1 MPATSVYQA
10 ALGPDFPALHPRLHA
25 YFSAIPAGAVGTGSG
40 VFDVV
45 GTPKRWL
52 WPALW
57 VLGLA
62 GVLFPVWQH
71 NVPFTVENRSR
82 GDGAGSR
89 AVTARRRFHL
99 TGGDRFMTD
108 VMRARN
114 GELVDSIGSGGLVR
128 ARFSARVVDGGLVLR
143 STHVAVRLGRLTLP
157 IPARLSPVVVLSEQ
171 FDDDADAQRVRVTI
185 DAPGLGRLY
194 EYGGNFTYS
203 VAAPAPVRPS
213 EPKEPDHE

>member
-1 MPATSVYQA
+1 MPGSSVYQTA
-10 ALGPDFPALHPRLHA
+10 IGPEFSALHPRLHA
-25 YFSAIPAGAVGTGSG
+25 YFSAIPAGSVGTGSG

-45 GTPKRWL
+45 GTPRRWL

-57 VLGLA
+57 VLGRA

-71 NVPFTVENRSR
+71 HVPFTVENQPLD
-82 GDGAGSR
+82 DGADSR
-89 AVTARRRFHL
+89 AVTATRRFHL
-99 TGGDRFMTD
+99 PGGDRVMTD

-114 GELVDSIGSGGLVR
+114 GELVDSIGSGGLVT

-143 STHVAVRLGRLTLP
+143 STRVAVRLGLVTIP
-157 IPARLSPVVVLSEQ
+157 IPARLSPVVVLSER

-185 DAPGLGRLY
+185 DAPGFGRLY
-194 EYGGNFTYS
+194 EYGGSFTYT
-203 VAAPAPVRPS
+203 VAAPAPVHPS